1 MEINVLR
8 NRTREFESK
17 IILKY
22 QQNIDD
28 IEECILLEVKQW
40 LNHPL
45 EAYYPFILMVDIQ
58 YKIHEAYQV
67 VTKIVYVIIEIKEVI
82 SLLGSSE
89 SVKYW
94 LVMLNEM
101 KIRVI
106 QNVSLFCVDGLTGF
120 KEAITAVY
128 RKVRIQRFRNWD
140 QIINQLR
147 IGDSSEE

>member
-8 NRTREFESK
+8 NRNREFESK

-28 IEECILLEVKQW
+28 IECILLEVKQW

>member
-1 MEINVLR
+1 
-8 NRTREFESK
+8 
-17 IILKY
+17 
-22 QQNIDD
+22 
-28 IEECILLEVKQW
+28 
-40 LNHPL
+40 
-45 EAYYPFILMVDIQ
+45 MVDIQ

-67 VTKIVYVIIEIKEVI
+67 VTKIVYVTIEVKEVI